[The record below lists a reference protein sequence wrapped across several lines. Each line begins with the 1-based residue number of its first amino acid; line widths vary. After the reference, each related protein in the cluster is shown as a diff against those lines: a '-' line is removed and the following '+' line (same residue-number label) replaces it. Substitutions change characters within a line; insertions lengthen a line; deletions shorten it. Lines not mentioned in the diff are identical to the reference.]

1 VNVTLCVYRTATA
14 SRHAGAPAAAAAA
27 AAPAAQAAAAAAP
40 AAAAAR
46 RDDDRPRTTCCNA
59 FCFFLRDR
67 AISFNSVN
75 TSLLSSHDAT
85 PPPFENTYFKFFR
98 FRKT

>member
-14 SRHAGAPAAAAAA
+14 SRHAGVPAAG
-27 AAPAAQAAAAAAP
+27 APAAAP

-59 FCFFLRDR
+59 FCFYLRDR
-67 AISFNSVN
+67 ATSFDSVN
-75 TSLLSSHDAT
+75 TSLLSSTASHPRRDTAT
-85 PPPFENTYFKFFR
+85 VRECAF
-98 FRKT
+98 

>member
-1 VNVTLCVYRTATA
+1 VNVTLCVYRAATA
-14 SRHAGAPAAAAAA
+14 SGHAGAPAAT
-27 AAPAAQAAAAAAP
+27 AAAP

-59 FCFFLRDR
+59 FCFFLHDR
-67 AISFNSVN
+67 ATSFNSVN
-75 TSLLSSHDAT
+75 TSLLSSTASHDAT